1 LKETLHPCWIQE
13 CPVVPVGP
21 MAGPVVLEASMLD
34 VGDTPLEVMGLKPA
48 ALHGLLVRLVNPT
61 AADVATAVTFPGL
74 PDGTF
79 RAVRT
84 RLDEAVEIS
93 SADLGLGKPLDLRF
107 RPFEIQTWKIEPC

>member
-1 LKETLHPCWIQE
+1 
-13 CPVVPVGP
+13 
-21 MAGPVVLEASMLD
+21 
-34 VGDTPLEVMGLKPA
+34 
-48 ALHGLLVRLVNPT
+48 
-61 AADVATAVTFPGL
+61 VTFPGL

-93 SADLGLGKPLDLRF
+93 SADLGLGKPLDLRL